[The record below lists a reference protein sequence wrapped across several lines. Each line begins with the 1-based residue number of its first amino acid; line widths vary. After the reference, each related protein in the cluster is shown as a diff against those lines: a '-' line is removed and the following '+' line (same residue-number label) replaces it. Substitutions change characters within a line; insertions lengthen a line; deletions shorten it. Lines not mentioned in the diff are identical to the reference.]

1 MDKKSKLRLFLV
13 GGHPYLLPLKDSEE
27 GISLTALLIVIIVA
41 IIIGILI

>member
-1 MDKKSKLRLFLV
+1 MDKNPKHRLFLI

-27 GISLTALLIVIIVA
+27 GISLTAFLIVIIVA

>member
-1 MDKKSKLRLFLV
+1 MDKKHRNRLFII

-27 GISLTALLIVIIVA
+27 GISLGAFLVVIIIA